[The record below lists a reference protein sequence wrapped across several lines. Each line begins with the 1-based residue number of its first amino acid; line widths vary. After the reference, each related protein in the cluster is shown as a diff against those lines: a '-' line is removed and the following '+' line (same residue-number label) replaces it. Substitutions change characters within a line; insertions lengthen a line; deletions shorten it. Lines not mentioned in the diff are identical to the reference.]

1 MLLGPEKED
10 WIREGNDSRLHSKI
24 PMKSILLYTT
34 GFMVS
39 LGTLPFYQ
47 RNYWVAMDIQSS
59 RNLG

>member
-39 LGTLPFYQ
+39 LGTLPFL
-47 RNYWVAMDIQSS
+47 SEKL
-59 RNLG
+59 LGGHGHPI